1 MIYDTITSYT
11 RRTPAEFRDARRQGG
26 VQLDTKK
33 VVDDLTDVGA
43 DILGAVTEAINSND
57 YSNLSRTINESLGSV
72 VRNYTNGSVNEK
84 GYGDVRRGTGAYTP
98 YRQAARAKRQQETV
112 APFMSKRVSRMT
124 GSGGQVAGI
133 LGMTAGVTLAAI
145 FGIIGLSFELGGM
158 AVGAALGALIF
169 GGSLAGYIMSGKKR
183 KLVKQYYEYA
193 RIIGDDE
200 YITIEELSD
209 KTGRSRDQILDDL
222 EQMSK
227 QGMLPQVWY
236 DSDKTTL
243 ILTRNVYDQY
253 KQTESYRQD
262 LVKQAQE
269 EAATWGNISGD
280 VKSIIEEGNN
290 YKDKIHQYNKE
301 IDDEVMSD
309 KLSRLEEIMNRI
321 FEQVRKQP
329 DTAPKLRKLMQYYL
343 PTTTKLLEAYIELDR
358 QPEAGTNITQTKK
371 EIEDVLDTIND
382 AFEQLLDSMF
392 EDMAWDI
399 SSDISVMKSMM
410 NQDGLV
416 QEQGLGQVQEQG
428 QIQ

>member
-1 MIYDTITSYT
+1 
-11 RRTPAEFRDARRQGG
+11 
-26 VQLDTKK
+26 
-33 VVDDLTDVGA
+33 
-43 DILGAVTEAINSND
+43 
-57 YSNLSRTINESLGSV
+57 
-72 VRNYTNGSVNEK
+72 
-84 GYGDVRRGTGAYTP
+84 
-98 YRQAARAKRQQETV
+98 
-112 APFMSKRVSRMT
+112 
-124 GSGGQVAGI
+124 
-133 LGMTAGVTLAAI
+133 
-145 FGIIGLSFELGGM
+145 
-158 AVGAALGALIF
+158 
-169 GGSLAGYIMSGKKR
+169 
-183 KLVKQYYEYA
+183 
-193 RIIGDDE
+193 
-200 YITIEELSD
+200 
-209 KTGRSRDQILDDL
+209 
-222 EQMSK
+222 MSK

>member
-1 MIYDTITSYT
+1 M
-11 RRTPAEFRDARRQGG
+11 E
-26 VQLDTKK
+26 KK
-33 VVDDLTDVGA
+33 FD
-43 DILGAVTEAINSND
+43 
-57 YSNLSRTINESLGSV
+57 INEEGYSIRCKLF
-72 VRNYTNGSVNEK
+72 VR
-84 GYGDVRRGTGAYTP
+84 
-98 YRQAARAKRQQETV
+98 
-112 APFMSKRVSRMT
+112 
-124 GSGGQVAGI
+124 
-133 LGMTAGVTLAAI
+133 
-145 FGIIGLSFELGGM
+145 
-158 AVGAALGALIF
+158 
-169 GGSLAGYIMSGKKR
+169 
-183 KLVKQYYEYA
+183 
-193 RIIGDDE
+193 
-200 YITIEELSD
+200 
-209 KTGRSRDQILDDL
+209 
-222 EQMSK
+222 
-227 QGMLPQVWY
+227 

-382 AFEQLLDSMF
+382 AFEQLLDM
-392 EDMAWDI
+392 DWYRNRDWDKCRNRVRF
-399 SSDISVMKSMM
+399 SNNTCLRTLTGRRDI
-410 NQDGLV
+410 
-416 QEQGLGQVQEQG
+416 
-428 QIQ
+428 